1 MKGNYNAYFEAVQIL
16 STESGDIHERD
27 SIITILEDANSPITR
42 KYHEKMFQS
51 VINKAHIDFGDI
63 PKSRGNI
70 KNYSGYNSMCDTL
83 DTIRDL
89 AVDEKAKNV
98 VMYVDIVK
106 KSIQYIA
113 ELSSTYEKGFTT
125 KTDYVALEY
134 NSYVYFCV
142 EATTSLIYSFIDVI
156 KDPAKQ
162 TMDMVIKNNK
172 IRANEFYFE
181 QLIKFNNAQE
191 HLGMDYRK
199 MLESMCDKGRNNFLG
214 ADAVVGIGALIA
226 VAAAIV
232 PITRGVIYQIY
243 NFRGKLA
250 NHLEI
255 QAEFLELNK
264 TKVEADD
271 ALTVDK
277 KKKVLEKQEKI
288 IKKLRK
294 LGDDVR
300 VKSAKSIVDSK
311 KEVDKDNKNVNVDS
325 LKDEINSSPISFL

>member
-1 MKGNYNAYFEAVQIL
+1 MQSYYNAYLEAVQIL

-27 SIITILEDANSPITR
+27 NIITILEDANSPITR

-63 PKSRGNI
+63 PKSKGNI
-70 KNYSGYNSMCDTL
+70 KNYIGYNSMTETL
-83 DTIRDL
+83 DVVRDL
-89 AVDEKAKNV
+89 AVDAKAKNV

-106 KSIQYIA
+106 RSIQYIS

-142 EATTSLIYSFIDVI
+142 EATTSLIYSFVDVL
-156 KDPAKQ
+156 KDPAKDV
-162 TMDMVIKNNK
+162 MDMTIKNNK
-172 IRANEFYFE
+172 VRANEFYFD
-181 QLIKFNNAQE
+181 QLLKFNKAQE

-199 MLESMCDKGRNNFLG
+199 MLEAMCEKGRNNFAG
-214 ADAVVGIGALIA
+214 AATVVGMGAIIA
-226 VAAAIV
+226 VAAAVV

-250 NHLEI
+250 NHLEL

-264 TKVEADD
+264 TRVEANS

-277 KKKVLEKQEKI
+277 KKKVLEKQEKLV
-288 IKKLRK
+288 KKLRK

-300 VKSAKSIVDSK
+300 VKSAKSVVDSK

-325 LKDEINSSPISFL
+325 LKDEIDNSPIDIL